1 MTPFKRFTLV
11 FILGFGTWAQ
21 AAQARPPAC
30 KQWDKNRDGQVKLL
44 EMQTALREQFL
55 KADANKDGFV
65 TADEILQLMPFFV
78 RDKARP
84 GVQTYIRTQDANGD
98 KQITLEEVM
107 QGAKKRF
114 AALDNNQDGAL
125 SESECQKAETAE
137 K

>member
-1 MTPFKRFTLV
+1 MKAIGKW
-11 FILGFGTWAQ
+11 ILCAVIGLGAWAQ
-21 AAQARPPAC
+21 AAEARPPAC

-78 RDKARP
+78 RDKAHP
-84 GVQTYIRTQDANGD
+84 GVQTYIRTQDNNGD
-98 KQITLEEVM
+98 GKITLEEVM
-107 QGAKKRF
+107 QAAKKRF

-125 SESECQKAETAE
+125 SESECQKAEAPE